1 MPRVRQTADKGVF
14 MRNVAFIAFYTLVA
28 CTPLAVTGLL
38 ALAAISVL
46 KG

>member
-1 MPRVRQTADKGVF
+1 VLVR
-14 MRNVAFIAFYTLVA
+14 NIAFIAFYTLVA
-28 CTPLAVTGLL
+28 CTPLAVTGML

>member
-1 MPRVRQTADKGVF
+1 

-28 CTPLAVTGLL
+28 CTPLVVTGML
-38 ALAAISVL
+38 ALVAISVL

>member
-1 MPRVRQTADKGVF
+1 MPRVRQAAYQGVF

-28 CTPLAVTGLL
+28 CTPIAVTGLL

>member
-1 MPRVRQTADKGVF
+1 MRQTLNQGMPV
-14 MRNVAFIAFYTLVA
+14 RNVAFIAFYTLVA

-38 ALAAISVL
+38 ALAAISML